1 MGRRI
6 LIIDGHP
13 DARAERY
20 IHALAQAY
28 REGAEQAGHEVRQ
41 IRISELNFP
50 LLRRSEDFENGMP
63 PPVIRRCQEAI
74 AWADHVLIL
83 FPLWLGSMPAA
94 LKAFFEQTLRPGFA
108 FAAARG
114 GGVPKK
120 LLGGK
125 SAHVVVTMGMP
136 ALFYRWYFR
145 AHSLKSLAR
154 NILGFVGIAP
164 IRQSLIGMVATGDSK
179 AREQWLIRMRTFGAK
194 AR

>member
-13 DARAERY
+13 DARAERF

-28 REGAEQAGHEVRQ
+28 GESAEQAGHEIRQ

-50 LLRRSEDFENGMP
+50 LLRRREDFENGIP

-74 AWADHVLIL
+74 AWADHLLIL

-108 FAAARG
+108 FAPARG
-114 GGVPKK
+114 RGMPKK
-120 LLGGK
+120 RLTGK

-154 NILGFVGIAP
+154 NILGFCGIGP
-164 IRQSLIGMVATGDSK
+164 IRQSLIGMIATGDST
-179 AREQWLIRMRTFGAK
+179 ARQQWLGKMRTLGGK
-194 AR
+194 GQ

>member
-13 DARAERY
+13 DARAERF

-41 IRISELNFP
+41 VRISELNFP

-63 PPVIRRCQEAI
+63 PPVIRRCQESV
-74 AWADHVLIL
+74 AWSEHVLIL

-94 LKAFFEQTLRPGFA
+94 LKAFFEQTFRPGFA

-114 GGVPKK
+114 KGMPKK
-120 LLGGK
+120 LLTGK
-125 SAHVVVTMGMP
+125 SAHIIVTMGMP

-154 NILGFVGIAP
+154 NILGFCGFGP
-164 IRQSLIGMVATGDSK
+164 IRQSLIGAVATSDSM
-179 AREQWLIRMRTFGAK
+179 ARTQWLGKMRSLGAK
-194 AR
+194 AQ

>member
-13 DARAERY
+13 DFRAERY
-20 IHALAQAY
+20 IHALAQAFH
-28 REGAEQAGHEVRQ
+28 EGAEQAGHEVRQ
-41 IRISELNFP
+41 IRVSELNFP
-50 LLRRSEDFENGMP
+50 LLRRSEDFESGMP

-74 AWADHVLIL
+74 AWAEHLVIL

-94 LKAFFEQTLRPGFA
+94 LKALFEQTFRPGFA
-108 FAAARG
+108 FAAASG
-114 GGVPKK
+114 GGMPKK
-120 LLGGK
+120 LMTGK

-154 NILGFVGIAP
+154 NILGFVGIGP
-164 IRQSLIGMVATGDSK
+164 IRQSLIGMVATGDSA
-179 AREQWLIRMRTFGAK
+179 ARVEWLARMRTLGAK